1 MRAPLICD
9 DDRAEL
15 ARSHQEGNTI
25 KISTPEYQTDKIE
38 LEKDIYSLAL
48 IGLVLCFCEV
58 PNDENWSEEVKE
70 KARVVKYNPGFWAA
84 YAIQA
89 YTLLLLSLLAQFFIV
104 YYLWHHAHYNVKI
117 EEIDTDGYLRVVANV
132 VFFCIMA
139 GEARVTHQMWQYI
152 HWSEK
157 LENYKIFV
165 WVVIVVLWLP
175 KLIVA
180 VSLWIV
186 GTHWLTLSQ
195 HNTDL
200 ILNSVALDYVVQID
214 NMAALLLVSNSE
226 IKDYNQILGNVK
238 ITQWRR
244 AVLLNKFVTGG
255 LVMSMIVLMMYCEGY
270 RNERDRCYGIVARRC
285 V

>member
-1 MRAPLICD
+1 MRAPLIPSSCNN
-9 DDRAEL
+9 DRAEL
-15 ARSHQEGNTI
+15 ESTHQNSKTHQTI
-25 KISTPEYQTDKIE
+25 EIE

-58 PNDENWSEEVKE
+58 PDNKNWSEEVKE
-70 KARVVKYNPGFWAA
+70 KAHVMKEYAAA
-84 YAIQA
+84 YALWA
-89 YTLLLLSLLAQFFIV
+89 YILLLLSLLAQFLIV
-104 YYLWHHAHYNVKI
+104 FYLWHHAHYNVKI

-132 VFFCIMA
+132 VFFCIMV

-152 HWSEK
+152 QESKK
-157 LENYKIFV
+157 LNENNIFIR
-165 WVVIVVLWLP
+165 VVIVVLWLP

-214 NMAALLLVSNSE
+214 NMAALLLVSKSE
-226 IKDYNQILGNVK
+226 IKDYIQILGNVK
-238 ITQWRR
+238 IQQLRR
-244 AVLLNKFVTGG
+244 EVLQNKFVTGG
-255 LVMSMIVLMMYCEGY
+255 LVMSMIVLMTYCEGY

>member
-1 MRAPLICD
+1 MRAPLLLCCD

-15 ARSHQEGNTI
+15 ARSHQNSKTHQTI
-25 KISTPEYQTDKIE
+25 EIE

-48 IGLVLCFCEV
+48 IGLFFCFCSQG
-58 PNDENWSEEVKE
+58 PDSDDKNWTEEVKA
-70 KARVVKYNPGFWAA
+70 KAHVVDHHPGLWAA

-89 YTLLLLSLLAQFFIV
+89 YTLLLLSLLAQVFIV
-104 YYLWHHAHYNVKI
+104 YWLWHHAHYNVKI

-132 VFFCIMA
+132 VFFCIMV

-152 HWSEK
+152 QESEK
-157 LENYKIFV
+157 LKEYKIFV
-165 WVVIVVLWLP
+165 RVVIVVLWLP

-214 NMAALLLVSNSE
+214 NMAALLLVSKSE
-226 IKDYNQILGNVK
+226 IKDYIQILGNAK
-238 ITQWRR
+238 IQQLRR
-244 AVLLNKFVTGG
+244 EVLQNKFVTGG
-255 LVMSMIVLMMYCEGY
+255 IVMSMIVLMMYCEGY